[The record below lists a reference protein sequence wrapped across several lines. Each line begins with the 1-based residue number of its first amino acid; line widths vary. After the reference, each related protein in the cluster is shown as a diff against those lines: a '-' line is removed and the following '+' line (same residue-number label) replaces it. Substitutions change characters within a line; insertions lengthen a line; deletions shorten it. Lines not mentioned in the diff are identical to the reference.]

1 MPYKKITDANK
12 ALRGIEPS
20 LTLAQM
26 NLVASWADTIGGE
39 KAWAFAIAN
48 FKKTHVVKNGRWVR
62 KPQKEESVNKEI
74 EQPAENDV
82 AENESIESY
91 FPAYSISATSFEQWE
106 QERLANEIKE
116 SIGELFEV
124 YQRIQENIIW
134 SQEIIDKVSAIR
146 QVTEDFI
153 SRIQEIQDADSGG
166 DEEPQDYDME
176 SSETETQSLAETIEG
191 TSVLVEGDGGK
202 SDLLYLDTVII
213 RPGWGNARDNNY
225 YPREM
230 LARDSSRFVGAK
242 MYETDHRQEEKS
254 TRTWVSTIESIKGYT
269 DDGAPIARVVVHDP
283 DFAQRIRN
291 LNAAGL
297 IEKMECSILAEG
309 RAKPFEQ
316 DGKRGKL
323 VEQITGVSSVDW
335 VTKAGAGGRAVGLS
349 ESNTGGEQSMDETQ
363 KEKQEEV
370 VQEAVTETVES
381 DSPVADSVVIHESE
395 PEPEPIPLTPE
406 TVSAF
411 LSATRLPTI
420 SRERLSRQVFYTES
434 ALAEAVEEEIEYIKE
449 VAKSGEP
456 FGLSENHANSKKAV
470 DLAEVERLKDAVNRK
485 YLS

>member
-1 MPYKKITDANK
+1 MPYKKFTDANK
-12 ALRGIEPS
+12 ALRGIDPP

-26 NLVASWADTIGGE
+26 NLVASWADTIGGD

-48 FKKTHVVKNGRWVR
+48 FKKAYKVVNGRWVR
-62 KPQKEESVNKEI
+62 RKKEEKVSQESEI
-74 EQPAENDV
+74 EQGINPELIS
-82 AENESIESY
+82 EGG
-91 FPAYSISATSFEQWE
+91 FPDYYTSATSFKQWE
-106 QERLANEIKE
+106 QEKRANDLKDTM
-116 SIGELFEV
+116 GDLFEV

-134 SQEIIDKVSAIR
+134 SDEIQDKVSAIR
-146 QVTEDFI
+146 QATEEFI
-153 SRIQEIQDADSGG
+153 SRIQEIENVEDT
-166 DEEPQDYDME
+166 EELPDIE
-176 SSETETQSLAETIEG
+176 SAESEVQPFAETVEG
-191 TSVLVEGDGGK
+191 TSVLVESDNGK
-202 SDLLYLDTVII
+202 PDLLYMDTVII
-213 RPGWGNARDNNY
+213 RPGWGNARDNNF

-230 LARDSSRFVGAK
+230 LARDSEKFIGAK

-434 ALAEAVEEEIEYIKE
+434 ALAEAVEEETEYIKE